1 MQMLILDQKSVKTLD
16 GSPLVKM
23 SANCSVVVTLR
34 TRTSPVATRS
44 GTKCRSISMRLIEVD
59 HAYVVAVD
67 EADALKRTAELV
79 EKLTQLGGLCHVVG

>member
-1 MQMLILDQKSVKTLD
+1 
-16 GSPLVKM
+16 
-23 SANCSVVVTLR
+23 
-34 TRTSPVATRS
+34 
-44 GTKCRSISMRLIEVD
+44 MRLIEVD